1 MWSISVPRFCMYI
14 IKVRARDGED
24 GGGIKYKMDKPQI
37 IFQDDGNVE
46 VHLPQKIVKL
56 RGSTDS
62 DCRRVY
68 TESYE
73 TSSLTPEERKEVKKR
88 LEESNCIVD

>member
-1 MWSISVPRFCMYI
+1 MYV

-24 GGGIKYKMDKPQI
+24 RGGIKYKMDKPQI

-68 TESYE
+68 TESFE